1 MSDFVEDM
9 KALDAM
15 RREHKASLR
24 EQAPEELRRAGILFE
39 VKNLGAHLIVEG
51 RYGYIDFWPGT
62 GKWSV
67 RGGKKGFGTANLIN
81 LVNGEQK

>member
-9 KALDAM
+9 RALDSI
-15 RREHKASLR
+15 RRENKASLR

-51 RYGYIDFWPGT
+51 RGGYIDFWPGT

-67 RGGKKGFGTANLIN
+67 RGGAKGFGISNLIN
-81 LVNGEQK
+81 MIKGQ